1 MPRIFIP
8 ILYSGPRKLAQD
20 RSADSWDKL
29 WDGHGPGLHLPTSLH
44 KFYFLPW
51 KVWTFYMLQW
61 GVILEKKITDCFG
74 AMTRKRHACDNITG
88 TSSRAYTLCFNLLA
102 LGLWIVLALE
112 NEWEIAIFCY
122 SSWHQLT
129 THQLSLLKIVLLLYK
144 STRFSFHDPCILI
157 LETSPSSHPR
167 FLWMKASWW
176 PFHSFC
182 PLL

>member
-1 MPRIFIP
+1 MGQDSI
-8 ILYSGPRKLAQD
+8 YQLACIHFT
-20 RSADSWDKL
+20 L
-29 WDGHGPGLHLPTSLH
+29 
-44 KFYFLPW
+44 FLA
-51 KVWTFYMLQW
+51 
-61 GVILEKKITDCFG
+61 LEKSEHSTCSSGELSLKKISQIVLEQWLEKD
-74 AMTRKRHACDNITG
+74 MLVITLQG
-88 TSSRAYTLCFNLLA
+88 TSSRAYTLYFNLLA

-144 STRFSFHDPCILI
+144 STRFSFHDPCILT
-157 LETSPSSHPR
+157 LETSPSSHPG

>member
-1 MPRIFIP
+1 MSQDSI
-8 ILYSGPRKLAQD
+8 YQLACINFT
-20 RSADSWDKL
+20 L
-29 WDGHGPGLHLPTSLH
+29 
-44 KFYFLPW
+44 FLA
-51 KVWTFYMLQW
+51 
-61 GVILEKKITDCFG
+61 LEKSEHSTCSSGELSWKKKSQIILGQWLEKDMLVITLW
-74 AMTRKRHACDNITG
+74 G

-129 THQLSLLKIVLLLYK
+129 THQLSLLKIVLLLLYK
-144 STRFSFHDPCILI
+144 STRFSFHDPCILT

-176 PFHSFC
+176 PFHSFS
-182 PLL
+182 PLLWWPKTYCLNQDVESESWDYH